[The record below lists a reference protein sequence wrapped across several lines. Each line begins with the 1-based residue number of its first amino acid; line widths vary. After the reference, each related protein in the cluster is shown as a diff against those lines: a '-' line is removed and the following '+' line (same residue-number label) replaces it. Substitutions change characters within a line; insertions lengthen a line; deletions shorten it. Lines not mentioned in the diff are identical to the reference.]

1 MPDHFKERKE
11 MKTNEIFG
19 RIIEIIETDINRPF
33 IDPKNEEAF
42 QHIKEC
48 SRQIEKTIGEDFFE

>member
-1 MPDHFKERKE
+1 
-11 MKTNEIFG
+11 MKTSEIFE
-19 RIIEIIETDINRPF
+19 RIIEIIETIDRPF

-48 SRQIEKTIGEDFFE
+48 SREIEKAIGEDFFE